1 MSFYDPMDCS
11 LPGSSVHGIL
21 HVRIWSGLPCPPPGD
36 VPNSGVRDRTHI
48 SCGSCLAGRFC
59 TAEPPGKPQ
68 RGHWWLFI
76 CQKKYYHVP
85 HTLTHKRNPS
95 FAIWAASGSGGVGVL
110 MMMGCRILK
119 GKEHV
124 DWVISKQAYKR
135 KGVDTE
141 IWGFPCS
148 SVGKDCLQCRRP
160 VFDSWVRKIPWRRK
174 WKPTPVLLPG
184 ESHGQRSLAGYSPWG
199 RKSRVQLSD

>member
-1 MSFYDPMDCS
+1 MDCS

-36 VPNSGVRDRTHI
+36 VPNPGVRDRTHI

-59 TAEPPGKPQ
+59 TAESPGKPQ

-76 CQKKYYHVP
+76 CHKKYYHVP

-141 IWGFPCS
+141 IWSFPCS
-148 SVGKDCLQCRRP
+148 SVGKESVCNAGDLGL
-160 VFDSWVRKIPWRRK
+160 IPGSERS
-174 WKPTPVLLPG
+174 PG
-184 ESHGQRSLAGYSPWG
+184 EGNGNPLQFCCLENPMDRGAWQDIVHGVSNSWTW
-199 RKSRVQLSD
+199 LSD